1 MTTELTGT
9 VIETDITASEQIL
22 SIVERVETLQEEK
35 TAVSDQIKD
44 VFAEAKGNGLDV
56 KALRKII
63 ALRKKDRAERQE
75 EEAIL
80 DVYKSAIGL
89 D

>member
-63 ALRKKDRAERQE
+63 ALRKKDRDERQE

-80 DVYKSAIGL
+80 EVYKSAIGL